1 MTMWNDIL
9 GWNSEQLSDLRFVG
23 FSYLKQGKFDIA
35 TSIFEGLVLLSPQ
48 SAYDLQTLG
57 GLYLEQGNNLKALN
71 TIEKALKIDP
81 NHEPTLLNRAKAMFA
96 LGYRRQAMAQA
107 KALQMLPNQEIA
119 GQATA
124 LILSYT

>member
-9 GWNSEQLSDLRFVG
+9 GWNSEQLDDLRFVG

-35 TSIFEGLVLLSPQ
+35 TNIFEGLALLSPQ

-57 GLYLEQGNNLKALN
+57 GLYLEMGNNLKALN

-81 NHEPTLLNRAKAMFA
+81 NHEPTLLNRTKAMFA

-107 KALQMLPNQEIA
+107 RALQALPNPEIA
-119 GQATA
+119 GQASA
-124 LILSYT
+124 LILAYS